1 MVSKKELA
9 IILSRL
15 RKYDKA
21 SVKLEQYT
29 TDSEIASDVLW
40 QAYMHRDID
49 DKTIADLGSGTGI
62 LGIGCLILGAKK
74 VYFVDNDENSL
85 KIAKSNLE
93 YVKSCIKS
101 EDSKEKAIKGEAV
114 FICKDISD
122 FNEKVDTVIQNPP
135 FGTKQKHAD
144 KMFLEKAFSIT
155 KIIYSFHKL
164 ETERFVNKISEDYG
178 FEITHLWKFD
188 FPIKATYSFH
198 RKKIQRIKV
207 GCWRIKGIK

>member
-1 MVSKKELA
+1 MIKSKSKLA
-9 IILSRL
+9 IILS
-15 RKYDKA
+15 
-21 SVKLEQYT
+21 KLKTFSSPDLMAEQYA
-29 TDSEIASDVLW
+29 TDSEIAAEVLW
-40 QAYMHRDID
+40 NAFYLYDIEN
-49 DKTIADLGSGTGI
+49 KTIADLGSGTGI
-62 LGIGCLILGAKK
+62 LGLGALLLGAKK
-74 VYFVDNDENSL
+74 VFFIESDKNSTKTAKENL
-85 KIAKSNLE
+85 KFLE
-93 YVKSCIKS
+93 EKLGIKLVK
-101 EDSKEKAIKGEAV
+101 KAI
-114 FICKDISD
+114 FLNQDINN
-122 FNEKVDTVIQNPP
+122 FNEKVDIVIQNPP